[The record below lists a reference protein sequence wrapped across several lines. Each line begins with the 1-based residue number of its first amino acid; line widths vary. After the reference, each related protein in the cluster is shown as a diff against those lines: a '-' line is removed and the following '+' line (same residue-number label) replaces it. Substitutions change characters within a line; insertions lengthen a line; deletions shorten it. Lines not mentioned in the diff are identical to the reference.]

1 MKQTVIIGAGSWGTA
16 LGALWAKDGRPITL
30 WGNNAERISRVQS
43 SRENTEYLP
52 GVQLAQNIRATHELT
67 DCREAELVVFVTPS
81 IALREIATRVRAI
94 GVSDNAVLLSCT
106 KGIEHGSGMRMSEI
120 LSTLF
125 PSNPVAVL
133 SGPNLG
139 VEVVRGLPTATV
151 IGCANENHAIELQR
165 FLGSEHF
172 RIYTSNDVIS
182 IELGGALKNVFA
194 IAAGVSDGL
203 GLGDNSK
210 AALVTRAMAEL
221 LRLGT
226 KMGGNART
234 FYGLSGVG
242 DLIATCFSKHSR
254 NRRVGERLGRA
265 ETLAQIQADMKMVAE
280 GIPTAKSAFEC
291 ARRLGVETPIIDQIY
306 AVLYQDK
313 PLLFAMQELLGRDPK
328 AERL

>member
-16 LGALWAKDGRPITL
+16 LAALWAKDGRPISL

-52 GVQLAQNIRATHELT
+52 GFQLAQNIRATHELT
-67 DCREAELVVFVTPS
+67 DCREAELIVFVTPS
-81 IALREIATRVRAI
+81 IVLREIATRARDT

-133 SGPNLG
+133 SGPNLA

-151 IGCANENHAIELQR
+151 IGCANENYAIELQR

-172 RIYTSNDVIS
+172 RIYTSNDVVS

-242 DLIATCFSKHSR
+242 DLIATCFSEHSR
-254 NRRVGERLGRA
+254 NRKVGERLGHA

-328 AERL
+328 AERF